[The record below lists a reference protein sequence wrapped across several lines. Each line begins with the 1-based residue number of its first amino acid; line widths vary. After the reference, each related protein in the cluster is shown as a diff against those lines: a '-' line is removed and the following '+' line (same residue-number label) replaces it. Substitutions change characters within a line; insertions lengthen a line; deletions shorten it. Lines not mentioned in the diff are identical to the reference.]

1 MNIWRLQILT
11 MLKQERTMRKT
22 ADSLFVSPATI
33 SQQIKLL
40 EIELGL
46 SLIEKQGRNILL
58 NRSGEELVRKVQPL
72 LNNLETV
79 ENEFKNRESSMTG
92 EVRIAVFTSALNSLI
107 IPAVKKVSNTY
118 PNIFIQ
124 IFEEEPEQSVSEIL
138 SHKLDIVI
146 AAYFNNI
153 DNIKNSEISYTKLG
167 EDDLKIVSSD
177 LNTNTNVRF
186 SDLAKEKWIIEPRH
200 RYLPKHIIKL
210 CNNSGFIPLITGELN
225 NYDSI
230 KESVRASLG
239 ISILPSLALSPND
252 KLQVHDLPSDTNP
265 NNSREI
271 YLLQRKSQK
280 YVKIVNI
287 VSKMIISEANSFFL
301 KNS

>member
-124 IFEEEPEQSVSEIL
+124 IFEEEP
-138 SHKLDIVI
+138 
-146 AAYFNNI
+146 
-153 DNIKNSEISYTKLG
+153 
-167 EDDLKIVSSD
+167 
-177 LNTNTNVRF
+177 
-186 SDLAKEKWIIEPRH
+186 
-200 RYLPKHIIKL
+200 
-210 CNNSGFIPLITGELN
+210 
-225 NYDSI
+225 
-230 KESVRASLG
+230 
-239 ISILPSLALSPND
+239 
-252 KLQVHDLPSDTNP
+252 
-265 NNSREI
+265 
-271 YLLQRKSQK
+271 
-280 YVKIVNI
+280 
-287 VSKMIISEANSFFL
+287 
-301 KNS
+301 